1 MVEKRNQ
8 KSDHAKI
15 FSELLL
21 TEKLRHYLQMN
32 AISTIDF

>member
-1 MVEKRNQ
+1 MVEKRNK
-8 KSDHAKI
+8 KSAHAKI

-21 TEKLRHYLQMN
+21 TEKLPHYLQMN